1 MRPRANAVT
10 KALIMGVGQADM
22 DAVLDTAAEQF
33 AAAVRGAEAT
43 EGMTAFMQKRMPAWA
58 SNQ

>member
-1 MRPRANAVT
+1 
-10 KALIMGVGQADM
+10 M

-33 AAAVRGAEAT
+33 AAAVRSAEAT

-58 SNQ
+58 SNK